1 MTDHFVRHVVRNGDH
16 VKTEYQ
22 CRASEDAQC
31 RQACARCWNDHE
43 EVCICESRNREP
55 DIRDVGCTIIPWL
68 TEDAPE
74 ECYGGEDQPVRGPDW
89 QPIDA
94 TWNGDNYEWDY
105 AAANPTG
112 SVFESVGD
120 HERGLYPKYR
130 VEKLNGKPVGE
141 FFALEATDPHAVAA
155 VRAYANSCAG
165 EFNPLAVDLWAMSDR
180 WAKAH
185 LDLKVCKHCP
195 EFIAITP
202 QSADYVHV
210 SGVQA
215 GKHTCAVDPYG
226 FHAEP
231 LGSPCSNNPA
241 NPCNG
246 ARGLTPR
253 AGQKMT
259 DRPLIGTEE

>member
-55 DIRDVGCTIIPWL
+55 DIRDVGCTIIPGSPR
-68 TEDAPE
+68 THPKS
-74 ECYGGEDQPVRGPDW
+74 
-89 QPIDA
+89 A
-94 TWNGDNYEWDY
+94 TAVKTNRY
-105 AAANPTG
+105 AAPTG
-112 SVFESVGD
+112 SPSTPRGTATTTNGTTPQPIRPVPSSSPWATTK
-120 HERGLYPKYR
+120 RGLYPKYR